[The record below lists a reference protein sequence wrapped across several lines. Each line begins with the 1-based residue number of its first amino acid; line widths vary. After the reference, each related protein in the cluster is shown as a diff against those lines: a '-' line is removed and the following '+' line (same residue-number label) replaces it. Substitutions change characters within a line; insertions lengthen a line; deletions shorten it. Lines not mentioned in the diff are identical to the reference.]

1 MEQLEHLIV
10 GNIQMYQDQGGS
22 DGQGRTTVRD
32 ALSLPPRPPPMPDLP
47 ILTRM
52 PTPSNL
58 STTTPSMSTE
68 SSLVSTLAGPAVP
81 TPPQAQLPGP
91 RPGVLLSASP
101 MHVAATRARGAAP
114 FPVRLTSA
122 AAGWGAFDA
131 GVGAPPRLRRAAR
144 LVGNARPPSRA
155 NLFRGTAGGGGVGG
169 GLRNAARRAGRN
181 IRRVFRGAVDR
192 VTGGGTGGTGRQM
205 RPGRATVQRP
215 SAQGAG
221 AVPPAPASVEELQR
235 EMAAMGFYG
244 F

>member
-1 MEQLEHLIV
+1 MEQLEHLIT

-22 DGQGRTTVRD
+22 DAQGRTTVRD
-32 ALSLPPRPPPMPDLP
+32 ALSLPPRPPPPPPMPN
-47 ILTRM
+47 LTRM

-58 STTTPSMSTE
+58 TSTPSMSTVTV
-68 SSLVSTLAGPAVP
+68 SSLGGPAVP
-81 TPPQAQLPGP
+81 TPPQPQLPGP
-91 RPGVLLSASP
+91 RPGALTASP
-101 MHVAATRARGAAP
+101 MHLAATRARGGVP

-131 GVGAPPRLRRAAR
+131 GTGAPPRPRRAAR
-144 LVGNARPPSRA
+144 FVRTARPPSRA
-155 NLFRGTAGGGGVGG
+155 NLFGRGSSGAGGGGVSG

-192 VTGGGTGGTGRQM
+192 VTGGSTAGTGRQM

-215 SAQGAG
+215 GAQGA
-221 AVPPAPASVEELQR
+221 AAAPPAPASVEELQR